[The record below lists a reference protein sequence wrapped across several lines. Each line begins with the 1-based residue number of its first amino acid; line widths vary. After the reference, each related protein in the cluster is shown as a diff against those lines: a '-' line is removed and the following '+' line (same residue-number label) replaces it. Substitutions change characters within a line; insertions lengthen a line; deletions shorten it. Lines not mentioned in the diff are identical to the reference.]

1 MTTAHDPSRIL
12 TSRARGETTSNS
24 RTVRDLHLERPPE
37 HEQQEDDQGCDQE
50 RSGGTPRVLRA
61 REEVDDQVADH
72 HAALAADELRREVL
86 ARIGMKTKMT
96 AVVMPGRIW
105 GNRIRVIAV
114 RAVAPRSIAALN
126 WSQSKRSS
134 EA

>member
-1 MTTAHDPSRIL
+1 MTTAHEPSRIL

-24 RTVRDLHLERPPE
+24 RTVRVLHLERPPE

-72 HAALAADELRREVL
+72 HTALAADELRREVL
-86 ARIGMKTKMT
+86 AEDRDEDEDDR
-96 AVVMPGRIW
+96 GRDA
-105 GNRIRVIAV
+105 G
-114 RAVAPRSIAALN
+114 PDLG
-126 WSQSKRSS
+126 QQDTGD
-134 EA
+134 